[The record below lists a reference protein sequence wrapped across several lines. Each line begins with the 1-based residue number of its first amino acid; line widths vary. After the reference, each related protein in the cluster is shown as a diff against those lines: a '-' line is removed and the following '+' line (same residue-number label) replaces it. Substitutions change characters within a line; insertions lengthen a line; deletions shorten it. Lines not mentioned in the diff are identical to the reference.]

1 MKPFHTVAIPHK
13 DILEGRFAMDI
24 FAADLWET
32 YHNRAPK
39 EYTDPVLFFERT
51 YLTDG
56 LKNLLDVVKR
66 RLEGRGGDHMI
77 QIQTP
82 FGGGKTHAL
91 ISLYHKA
98 SEWGVKRVVFV
109 GTALDPDKETPW
121 GLLERQLTGN
131 NMKLTGRVSP
141 GRDALREL
149 LLNNQPVLILMDE
162 ILEYTTKAAGITVGD
177 TTLAAQVL
185 AFMQELTEVAGTLEK
200 VCVVV
205 TLPSS
210 LLEHYDEMSER
221 LFQQLQ
227 KISGRVEKIYT
238 PVRDEEI
245 SKVVRQ
251 RLFSYID
258 ESAVESIVTQVSE
271 YMEREGMLPVSIDVQ
286 TYRKRFLDSYPFIPD
301 VIDVLYHRWGSL
313 PTFQRT
319 RGVLRL
325 LALVIGSLKGSSRPY
340 ITLSDFDLSNEEI
353 RRELIKHIGPEF
365 DSIVSADITDINSG
379 SKLVDNSIGV
389 AYRGLNIGTRV
400 STSIFLYS
408 FSAKEKGTSLIEI
421 KRNASVYP
429 FPSSI
434 IVEALEQLKNK
445 LLYLQTQNGKYYF
458 LNQPNLNMVF
468 LTKMENIKDNE
479 VDEEERKIIEDQIS
493 NKIFKVYIW
502 PDKPKDIPDTQD
514 LKLVIL
520 REKDESYMSNIL
532 EYKGETPRVYRNT
545 VLFLCPLTVE
555 KNNLRNSIKRK
566 IAYEQIK
573 NDTTLNLTDEQ
584 RDEVNNNIQ
593 EQKRLF
599 KDMLKQCY
607 RIVYVPV
614 KDGLKDIDLGMPTY
628 GDTSRLDEWVYN
640 ILKDEEEILE
650 KVHLIISQKYLS
662 DKEYIKTKDVY
673 EAMLKTPGEIR
684 IRSLDSF
691 KDSIREGVRQGLFGI
706 GNIKEDKG
714 EALETKVE
722 CRYFKTDYVD
732 VTFSDDEV
740 IIKDTIAQRLIS
752 EPKPYIA
759 ETKNVKQVTTDVK
772 QTQEVKTEEKL
783 TEVTKTNIKDH
794 ICLEF
799 IIPRGKVADVL
810 RMINF
815 LQTKFDEVKIT
826 IDATKGSISEEE
838 YINKIK
844 EALNQLN
851 IEIIKE

>member
-1 MKPFHTVAIPHK
+1 MKSMKPFHTIAIPHK

-32 YHNRAPK
+32 YHKRAPK
-39 EYTDPVLFFERT
+39 EYIDPALFFKRT

-56 LKNLLDVVKR
+56 LKNLLSVVKS
-66 RLEGRGGDHMI
+66 RLEGIGGDHVI

-98 SEWGVKRVVFV
+98 LEWRVKRVVFV

-121 GLLERQLTGN
+121 GLLEKQLTGN
-131 NMKLTGRVSP
+131 NTKLTKLVSP

-149 LLNNQPVLILMDE
+149 LLNNQPVLILIDE
-162 ILEYTTKAAGITVGD
+162 MLQYVTKAAGITVGG

-185 AFMQELTEVAGTLEK
+185 AFMQELIEVAGTLDK
-200 VCVVV
+200 VCIVI

-210 LLEHYDEMSER
+210 LLEHYDENAER

-227 KISGRVEKIYT
+227 KISGRVEKVYT

-251 RLFSYID
+251 RLFSYIN
-258 ESAVESIVTQVSE
+258 ESEVESVVEEIVK
-271 YMEREGMLPVSIDVQ
+271 YIEREGMLPVGIDAQ
-286 TYRKRFLDSYPFIPD
+286 TYKKRFLDSYPFIPD
-301 VIDVLYHRWGSL
+301 VIDTLYHRWGSL

-325 LALVIGSLKGSSRPY
+325 LALVIGSLKDSSRPY
-340 ITLSDFDLSNEEI
+340 ITLSDFDLSKEEI
-353 RRELIKHIGPEF
+353 RRELIKHIGQVF

-379 SKLVDNSIGV
+379 SKIVDNSIGQ

-400 STSIFLYS
+400 STSIFMHS
-408 FSAKEKGTSLIEI
+408 FSAKEKGATLIEI

-434 IVEALEQLKNK
+434 IAEALEQLKNR
-445 LLYLQTQNGKYYF
+445 LLYLQTHDGKYYF
-458 LNQPNLNMVF
+458 LNQPNLNKIL
-468 LTKMENIKDNE
+468 LTKMENIKDYE
-479 VDEEERKIIEDQIS
+479 VNEEERKIIEDQIS
-493 NKIFKVYIW
+493 NKVFRVYIW

-520 REKDESYMSNIL
+520 RDRDEGLMKNIL
-532 EYKGETPRVYRNT
+532 EYKGEVPRVYRNT
-545 VLFLCPLTVE
+545 ILFLCPLQVE
-555 KNNLRNSIKRK
+555 KSNLCNSIKK
-566 IAYEQIK
+566 KVAYEQIK

-584 RDEVNNNIQ
+584 RDEVNSNIQ
-593 EQKRLF
+593 KEKRSLNE
-599 KDMLKQCY
+599 MLKQCY
-607 RIVYVPV
+607 RVVYVPV
-614 KDGLKDIDLGMPTY
+614 KDGFKELDLGIPTF

-640 ILKDEEEILE
+640 RLREEEEIVE
-650 KVHLIISQKYLS
+650 KVHIIISQKYLS
-662 DKEYIKTKDVY
+662 NKEYIKTKDVY

-691 KDSIREGVRQGLFGI
+691 KDSIKEGVRQGLFGL
-706 GNIKEDKG
+706 GNIKEDNG
-714 EALETKVE
+714 EVE
-722 CRYFKTDYVD
+722 CRYFKTDYVN
-732 VTFSDDEV
+732 VTLDYDE
-740 IIKDTIAQRLIS
+740 IIINGDFAQRLIS
-752 EPKPYIA
+752 EPKQYVT
-759 ETKNVKQVTTDVK
+759 ETKDIKQTPVEVKQV
-772 QTQEVKTEEKL
+772 QEVKTEVKQIEG
-783 TEVTKTNIKDH
+783 IKNNMRDH

-799 IIPRGKVADVL
+799 IIPKGKVAGIL
-810 RMINF
+810 HMINF

-826 IDATKGSISEEE
+826 IDATKGSIQEDE

-844 EALNQLN
+844 ETLKQLD
-851 IEIIKE
+851 IRIIKE